1 MSISPSLS
9 LLCNCAPSQS
19 RPSPREDPY
28 DLSRL
33 LTEIASSQVKQ
44 GNLARAS
51 STIGG
56 RCDADTRRTGH
67 RQEAAA
73 MRRSLWPATC
83 LTQSFLKLTH
93 RQSLGW
99 MAWRSPR
106 VAPGERCS
114 QLTTARGLL
123 CHPSKGGWLR
133 SDVNRLGMLTPIGFQ
148 PRPWWCC
155 CLIGPARSIS
165 IACLDRRR
173 FALAEQLVATA

>member
-99 MAWRSPR
+99 DGMALPACCFRRALQS
-106 VAPGERCS
+106 VDD
-114 QLTTARGLL
+114 ARGLL
-123 CHPSKGGWLR
+123 CHPSKGGWLG